1 MDPAPAREPQP
12 LTASSESPVLKL
24 PNEITSEIFLHF
36 LPVYPRCP
44 PLTGNLSP
52 TCFTH
57 VCRRWREIA
66 LTNPALWRAILF
78 SRLKTI
84 DGRIWFPT
92 HLEIFH
98 AWATRSQSYALS
110 IEIEIEEE
118 EAEGDLDEIM
128 VMATAYCERWQYVK
142 LLFPTSPTIAL
153 PTPILRGLDLTIE
166 DRGYLPATAAFRELP
181 LLQTV
186 VLDFY
191 DNLVITLPWEQLTSL
206 TIKNG
211 RTDVYSDFLE
221 HMPNL
226 VYCTLGFYYGHF
238 EPPDVTLASLKS
250 LTLVVYDEDDDFEG
264 YLETFI
270 VPALSSLRIPELC
283 LDPSPI
289 DTLTSF
295 ISKSGCKLDDVCI
308 TGDLSV
314 SGDTYRSAFPSIAN
328 FTFDALQERPV
339 S

>member
-1 MDPAPAREPQP
+1 MPSVREQLP
-12 LTASSESPVLKL
+12 LTTSSESPVVKL

-52 TCFTH
+52 TCLTH

-78 SRLKTI
+78 SRLKTMNGGI
-84 DGRIWFPT
+84 YFPA
-92 HLEIFH
+92 HLEIFR
-98 AWATRSQSYALS
+98 AWASRSKSYALS

-128 VMATAYCERWQYVK
+128 AMATAYCERWQYVK
-142 LLFPTSPTIAL
+142 LLFPTSPIIAL

-166 DRGYLPATAAFRELP
+166 GRGHSRATATFRELP

-191 DNLVITLPWEQLTSL
+191 DLVITLPWEQLTSL

-211 RTDVYSDFLE
+211 RTGVYSDFLA

-226 VYCTLGFYYGHF
+226 VYCTLGFHCGHLK
-238 EPPDVTLASLKS
+238 PPDVTLISLKS
-250 LTLVVYDEDDDFEG
+250 LTLVVYNGHDDFEG

-270 VPALSSLRIPELC
+270 VPALSSLRIPEVC
-283 LDPSPI
+283 LHPTPI
-289 DTLTSF
+289 DTLASF
-295 ISKSGCKLDDVCI
+295 ISKSGCKLDNLCVA
-308 TGDLSV
+308 GDLTV
-314 SGDTYRSAFPSIAN
+314 PENTYRSALPSIAN
-328 FTFDALQERPV
+328 FAFDALQERPV
-339 S
+339 L